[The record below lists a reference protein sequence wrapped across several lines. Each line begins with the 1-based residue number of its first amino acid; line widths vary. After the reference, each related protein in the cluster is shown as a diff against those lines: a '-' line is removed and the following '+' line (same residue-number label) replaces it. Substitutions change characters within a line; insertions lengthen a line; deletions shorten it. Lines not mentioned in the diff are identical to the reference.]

1 VGETAAATAR
11 EITALRGET
20 DRLLDEVEGRARR
33 ALEVPKQLAA
43 NPVFVGVGAVAG
55 IVVVVA
61 LWYRSYRRAQEARR
75 PIARLRRGAAAL
87 GESARTRAERIRLAL
102 SDVPLEPQPTEAPSA
117 SLAEKIAGA
126 VAASATL
133 ALVDQ
138 FTRWLSKRGEVAVKQ
153 AQPGEAPPAP
163 APPPPAPARADA
175 IPPGQPVRTQAVNPA
190 TPGAPAA
197 G

>member
-11 EITALRGET
+11 EIAALRGET

-43 NPVFVGVGAVAG
+43 NPVFVGLGAVAA
-55 IVVVVA
+55 VAVVVA
-61 LWYRSYRRAQEARR
+61 LWYRSFRRAQEARR
-75 PIARLRRGAAAL
+75 PIARLRRGAAAF
-87 GESARTRAERIRLAL
+87 GETARTRAERIRLAL

-117 SLAEKIAGA
+117 SLPEKIAGA
-126 VAASATL
+126 LAASATL

-153 AQPGEAPPAP
+153 AQAKETPTRGAAPASAPAP
-163 APPPPAPARADA
+163 ASLPFTPVRAD
-175 IPPGQPVRTQAVNPA
+175 VVNPA
-190 TPGAPAA
+190 TPNRQPV
-197 G
+197 

>member
-11 EITALRGET
+11 ELAALRAET

-43 NPVFVGVGAVAG
+43 NPVFVGLGGAAAL
-55 IVVVVA
+55 VVVLA

-102 SDVPLEPQPTEAPSA
+102 GDVPLEPQPTEAPSA
-117 SLAEKIAGA
+117 SLPEKIAGA

-153 AQPGEAPPAP
+153 AQPAETPAP
-163 APPPPAPARADA
+163 APAPASASPPATPVRADA
-175 IPPGQPVRTQAVNPA
+175 VSIPTPNRQPAQHS
-190 TPGAPAA
+190 
-197 G
+197 